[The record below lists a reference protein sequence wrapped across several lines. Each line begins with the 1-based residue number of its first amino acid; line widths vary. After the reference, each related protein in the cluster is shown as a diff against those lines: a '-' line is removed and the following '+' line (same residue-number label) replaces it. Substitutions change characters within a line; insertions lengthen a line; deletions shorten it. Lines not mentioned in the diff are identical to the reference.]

1 MLLETLTC
9 RRSKHPYQGR
19 RKDPKRGPIRNL
31 LYLNQFV
38 TDFDSKLR
46 YMFFGVSLIYCIVF
60 SLYLPSI
67 KKILCRKNKKWSKIG
82 PQAEGMKVST
92 P

>member
-46 YMFFGVSLIYCIVF
+46 YMFFGVILIVYNVC
-60 SLYLPSI
+60 SLYLSII
-67 KKILCRKNKKWSKIG
+67 KKKLGQQNKKWSKIE
-82 PQAEGMKVST
+82 PQAEGVKLSS